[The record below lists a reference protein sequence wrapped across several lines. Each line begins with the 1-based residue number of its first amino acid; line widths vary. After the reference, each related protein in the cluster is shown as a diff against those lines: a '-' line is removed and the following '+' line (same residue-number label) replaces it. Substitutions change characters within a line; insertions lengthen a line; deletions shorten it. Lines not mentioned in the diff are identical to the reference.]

1 MKPIIEPDEPSGTT
15 APPSPGSSSVVGKL
29 LAALALIVVAIL
41 GYGSTSGWFGSPPS
55 DRDAA
60 EVKTSNKEA
69 PALPTDISSSNA
81 ANPSTTSGTEATTL
95 PPTNA
100 TIIPPL
106 DAIQPDDSKK
116 LLDEGKRV
124 AEHLV
129 RSLANSIEAKEVQA
143 RFEYEFGETTK
154 AEQLWQ
160 EIIAVNPNYVYALKG
175 LGDVANLN
183 GKLEESVGYYRRGV
197 LADPNDLTLQVLLG
211 VSLLN
216 ASQFNEAKQT
226 LESVLARDPSRSD
239 AHVELA
245 SVLSQLQDYQGAKDH
260 LEIALKDHPELPEI
274 HFGLANAYT
283 RLGDREKAKHHQT
296 EHLRLRKNSVEARE
310 QGRRTYDDL
319 AALNIDIGNLYVLM
333 ARTYLAGGYRDAAS
347 LLLLRASRMNPQDP
361 ECRRALAF
369 LALGQGK
376 TFDAVRWLTE
386 VLEITPDD
394 YSVVKE
400 IGRLHVQNR
409 QPKLA
414 EKAML
419 DFFQTH
425 PKFAEVAKELARFY
439 IQVDRNE
446 EKAIQYGKT
455 SCELAPTADNMAML
469 ASIYDTFDRL
479 NEAIEA
485 MAKAVELQPTNAS
498 YQQAVALLK
507 ETAAKKNKDTQESK
521 P

>member
-1 MKPIIEPDEPSGTT
+1 MHTPDSAIERRRNTI
-15 APPSPGSSSVVGKL
+15 K
-29 LAALALIVVAIL
+29 
-41 GYGSTSGWFGSPPS
+41 
-55 DRDAA
+55 
-60 EVKTSNKEA
+60 
-69 PALPTDISSSNA
+69 
-81 ANPSTTSGTEATTL
+81 PST
-95 PPTNA
+95 
-100 TIIPPL
+100 
-106 DAIQPDDSKK
+106 
-116 LLDEGKRV
+116 
-124 AEHLV
+124 
-129 RSLANSIEAKEVQA
+129 
-143 RFEYEFGETTK
+143 
-154 AEQLWQ
+154 
-160 EIIAVNPNYVYALKG
+160 
-175 LGDVANLN
+175 
-183 GKLEESVGYYRRGV
+183 
-197 LADPNDLTLQVLLG
+197 
-211 VSLLN
+211 
-216 ASQFNEAKQT
+216 
-226 LESVLARDPSRSD
+226 
-239 AHVELA
+239 
-245 SVLSQLQDYQGAKDH
+245 
-260 LEIALKDHPELPEI
+260 
-274 HFGLANAYT
+274 
-283 RLGDREKAKHHQT
+283 
-296 EHLRLRKNSVEARE
+296 LRLRKNSVEARE

-498 YQQAVALLK
+498 YNRLL
-507 ETAAKKNKDTQESK
+507 
-521 P
+521 PC